1 MSHFID
7 KTLLRP
13 LAKRKDLIQIHI
25 AVFLFGLAGLFGKLV
40 KHPALI
46 IVLGRV
52 FFGAIALFLLYAY
65 RRQSIRLKNRK
76 DYLWF
81 SLFGLILAVHWLTFF
96 HSIKIS
102 SVAIGLLTYSTFPI
116 FTAFLEPYFFKEKL
130 LLRDFLLAIITFAG
144 VVLVIPSFELG
155 NEMTQGAMWGIVSGA
170 TFAVLSILNRKYV
183 ADYQGSL
190 IALYQDTVASILL
203 LPFFFILKPSISGQ
217 DLGLLILL
225 GFLFTAFSHTIFI
238 NGLQTVKAKT
248 ASVIASLEPVYGIL
262 GAIFLLAEVP
272 SQKEIIGGLIILGT
286 TFYATY
292 RPSE

>member
-1 MSHFID
+1 MA
-7 KTLLRP
+7 KT
-13 LAKRKDLIQIHI
+13 KDLVQIHV

-40 KHPALI
+40 AQAAVI

-52 FFGAIALFLLYAY
+52 FFGAMALLMLYQY
-65 RRQSIRLKNRK
+65 RGQSIRLKRRK

-96 HSIKIS
+96 HSIQIS
-102 SVAIGLLTYSTFPI
+102 SVAIGLLTYSTFPV
-116 FTAFLEPYFFKEKL
+116 FTAFLEPYFFKEKF
-130 LLRDFLLAIITFAG
+130 LLRDLLLAIITFAG

-155 NEMTQGAMWGIVSGA
+155 NQMTQGALWGIASGA
-170 TFAVLSILNRKYV
+170 TFAILAILNRKHV
-183 ADYQGSL
+183 ANYQGSL
-190 IALYQDTVASILL
+190 IALYQDIVASLLL
-203 LPFFFILKPSISGQ
+203 LPFFFIIQPKLSSM
-217 DLGLLILL
+217 DWGLLVLL

-262 GAIFLLAEVP
+262 GAILLLSEVP
-272 SQKEIIGGLIILGT
+272 SWQEVLGGAIILGT

-292 RPSE
+292 RPA

>member
-1 MSHFID
+1 MNPLH
-7 KTLLRP
+7 
-13 LAKRKDLIQIHI
+13 LAKTKDIVQIHI

-40 KHPALI
+40 AQPAVI

-52 FFGAIALFLLYAY
+52 FFGAIALLILYQF
-65 RRQSIRLKNRK
+65 RGQSIRLKQRK

-96 HSIKIS
+96 HSIQIS
-102 SVAIGLLTYSTFPI
+102 SVAIGLLTYSTFPV

-130 LLRDFLLAIITFAG
+130 LLRDILLAIITFAG

-155 NEMTQGAMWGIVSGA
+155 NQVTQGALWGIVSGA
-170 TFAVLSILNRKYV
+170 TFSILSILNRKHV
-183 ADYQGSL
+183 AEYQGSL
-190 IALYQDTVASILL
+190 IALYQDVVASLLL
-203 LPFFFILKPSISGQ
+203 LPFFFLIQPKLSHM
-217 DLGLLILL
+217 DWALLVLL

-248 ASVIASLEPVYGIL
+248 ASVIASLEPIYGIL
-262 GAIFLLAEVP
+262 GAIILLSEIP
-272 SQKEIIGGLIILGT
+272 SWQEILGGTIILGT

-292 RPSE
+292 RPA

>member
-1 MSHFID
+1 
-7 KTLLRP
+7 
-13 LAKRKDLIQIHI
+13 LAKRKDLVQIHI

-40 KHPALI
+40 DQPALI

-52 FFGAIALFLLYAY
+52 FFGAIALFILYGY
-65 RRQSIRLKNRK
+65 RRQSIRLKQQK

-81 SLFGLILAVHWLTFF
+81 ALFGLILAVHWLTFF

-130 LLRDFLLAIITFAG
+130 LLQDFILAIITFLG
-144 VVLVIPSFELG
+144 VILVIPSFELG
-155 NEMTQGAMWGIVSGA
+155 NEMTQGALWGIVSGA
-170 TFAVLSILNRKYV
+170 TFAILSILNRKYV
-183 ADYQGSL
+183 ADYPGSL
-190 IALYQDTVASILL
+190 IALYQDTVASLLL
-203 LPFFFILKPSISGQ
+203 LPFFFVLQPVLSAS

-248 ASVIASLEPVYGIL
+248 ASIIASLEPVYGIL
-262 GAIFLLAEVP
+262 GAILLLGEAP
-272 SQKEIIGGLIILGT
+272 TLPEILGGSIILGA

-292 RPSE
+292 KPS

>member
-1 MSHFID
+1 M
-7 KTLLRP
+7 
-13 LAKRKDLIQIHI
+13 AKRKDLIQIHI

-40 KHPALI
+40 DQPALI

-52 FFGAIALFLLYAY
+52 FFGAIALFMLYAY
-65 RRQSIRLKNRK
+65 RGQSIRLKQSK

-130 LLRDFLLAIITFAG
+130 LLRDFILAIITFGG

-155 NEMTQGAMWGIVSGA
+155 NQMTQGALWGIVSGA
-170 TFAVLSILNRKYV
+170 TFAILSILNRKYV

-203 LPFFFILKPSISGQ
+203 LPFFFVLRPILSST
-217 DLGLLILL
+217 DWALLILL

-262 GAIFLLAEVP
+262 GAMILLSETP
-272 SQKEIIGGLIILGT
+272 TPQEILGGAIILGA

-292 RPSE
+292 KPS

>member
-1 MSHFID
+1 
-7 KTLLRP
+7 

-130 LLRDFLLAIITFAG
+130 LWRDFLLAIITFAG

-170 TFAVLSILNRKYV
+170 TFAILSILNRKYV

-203 LPFFFILKPSISGQ
+203 LPFFFILKPSISGL
-217 DLGLLILL
+217 DLGLLVLL

-262 GAIFLLAEVP
+262 GAILLLAEVP
-272 SQKEIIGGLIILGT
+272 SQQEIIGGLIILGA

-292 RPSE
+292 RPS

>member
-1 MSHFID
+1 MH
-7 KTLLRP
+7 

-40 KHPALI
+40 KQPALI

-65 RRQSIRLKNRK
+65 RQQSIRLKRNR
-76 DYLWF
+76 DYAWF
-81 SLFGLILAVHWLTFF
+81 ALFGLILAVHWLTFF

-102 SVAIGLLTYSTFPI
+102 SVAIGLLTYSTFPV
-116 FTAFLEPYFFKEKL
+116 FTAFLEPYFFQEKL
-130 LLRDFLLAIITFAG
+130 LWKDFLLAIITFLG
-144 VVLVIPSFELG
+144 VALVIPSFELD
-155 NEMTQGAMWGIVSGA
+155 NQMTQGVLWGIVSGA
-170 TFAVLSILNRKYV
+170 TFGILSILNRKYV

-190 IALYQDTVASILL
+190 IALYQDTVASLIL
-203 LPFFFILKPSISGQ
+203 LPFFFFLKPVISGQ

-238 NGLQTVKAKT
+238 NGLRSVKAKT
-248 ASVIASLEPVYGIL
+248 ASIIASLEPVYGIL
-262 GAIFLLAEVP
+262 GAILLLGEVP
-272 SQKEIIGGLIILGT
+272 RPQEVLGGVIILGA

-292 RPSE
+292 RPA

>member
-1 MSHFID
+1 M
-7 KTLLRP
+7 
-13 LAKRKDLIQIHI
+13 AKRKDLIQIHI

-40 KHPALI
+40 DQPALI

-52 FFGAIALFLLYAY
+52 FFGAIALFMLYGY
-65 RRQSIRLKNRK
+65 RGQSIRLKQAK

-130 LLRDFLLAIITFAG
+130 LLRDFVLAIITFGG

-155 NEMTQGAMWGIVSGA
+155 NQMTQGALWGIVSGA
-170 TFAVLSILNRKYV
+170 TFAILSILNRKYV
-183 ADYQGSL
+183 ADYPGSL

-203 LPFFFILKPSISGQ
+203 LPFFFVLRPVLSSS

-238 NGLQTVKAKT
+238 NGLQSVKAKT
-248 ASVIASLEPVYGIL
+248 ASIIASLEPVYGIL
-262 GAIFLLAEVP
+262 GAILLLGESP
-272 SQKEIIGGLIILGT
+272 SLQEILGGAIILGA

-292 RPSE
+292 RPS

>member
-1 MSHFID
+1 MA
-7 KTLLRP
+7 RQ
-13 LAKRKDLIQIHI
+13 KDLVQIHI

-40 KHPALI
+40 DQPALI

-52 FFGAIALFLLYAY
+52 FFGAIALFLLYGY
-65 RRQSIRLKNRK
+65 RRQSIRLKRPK

-81 SLFGLILAVHWLTFF
+81 ALFGLILAVHWLTFF

-130 LLRDFLLAIITFAG
+130 LLRDFVLAIITFGG

-155 NEMTQGAMWGIVSGA
+155 NQMTQGALWGILSGA
-170 TFAVLSILNRKYV
+170 TFAILSILNRKYV
-183 ADYQGSL
+183 ADYPGSL
-190 IALYQDTVASILL
+190 IALYQDAVASLLL
-203 LPFFFILKPSISGQ
+203 LPFYFVLRPVLSSM

-248 ASVIASLEPVYGIL
+248 ASIIASLEPVYGIL
-262 GAIFLLAEVP
+262 GAILLLGETP
-272 SQKEIIGGLIILGT
+272 NLQELFGGAIILGA

-292 RPSE
+292 RPS

>member
-1 MSHFID
+1 M
-7 KTLLRP
+7 
-13 LAKRKDLIQIHI
+13 AKRKDLIQIHI

-130 LLRDFLLAIITFAG
+130 LWRDFLLAIITFAG

-170 TFAVLSILNRKYV
+170 TFAILSILNRKYV

-203 LPFFFILKPSISGQ
+203 LPFFFILKPSISGL
-217 DLGLLILL
+217 DLGLLVLL

-262 GAIFLLAEVP
+262 GAILLLAEVP
-272 SQKEIIGGLIILGT
+272 SQQEIIGGLIILGA

-292 RPSE
+292 RPS

>member
-1 MSHFID
+1 MNPLH
-7 KTLLRP
+7 
-13 LAKRKDLIQIHI
+13 LAKTKDLVQIHI

-40 KHPALI
+40 AQPAVI

-52 FFGAIALFLLYAY
+52 FFGAMALLMLYQY
-65 RRQSIRLKNRK
+65 RGQSIRLKQRK

-96 HSIKIS
+96 HSIQIS
-102 SVAIGLLTYSTFPI
+102 SVAIGLLTYSTFPV
-116 FTAFLEPYFFKEKL
+116 FTAFLEPYFFKEKF
-130 LLRDFLLAIITFAG
+130 LLRDLLLAIVTFAG

-155 NEMTQGAMWGIVSGA
+155 NQMTQGALWGIVSGA
-170 TFAVLSILNRKYV
+170 TFAILAILNRKHV
-183 ADYQGSL
+183 ANYQGSL
-190 IALYQDTVASILL
+190 IALYQDIVASLLL
-203 LPFFFILKPSISGQ
+203 LPFFFIIQPKLSST
-217 DLGLLILL
+217 DWGLLVLL

-262 GAIFLLAEVP
+262 GAIILLSEIPSWQEVL
-272 SQKEIIGGLIILGT
+272 GGTIILGT

-292 RPSE
+292 RPA

>member
-1 MSHFID
+1 MA
-7 KTLLRP
+7 KTR
-13 LAKRKDLIQIHI
+13 DLVQIHI

-40 KHPALI
+40 AQPAVI

-52 FFGAIALFLLYAY
+52 FFGAMALLMLYQY
-65 RRQSIRLKNRK
+65 RGQSIRLKRRK

-96 HSIKIS
+96 HSIQIS
-102 SVAIGLLTYSTFPI
+102 SVAIGLLTYSTFPV
-116 FTAFLEPYFFKEKL
+116 FTAFLEPYFFKEKF
-130 LLRDFLLAIITFAG
+130 LLRDLLLAIITFAG

-155 NEMTQGAMWGIVSGA
+155 NQMTQGALWGIVSGA
-170 TFAVLSILNRKYV
+170 TFAILAILNRKHV
-183 ADYQGSL
+183 ANYQGSL
-190 IALYQDTVASILL
+190 IALYQDIVASLLL
-203 LPFFFILKPSISGQ
+203 LPFFFIIQPKLSSM
-217 DLGLLILL
+217 DWGLLVLL

-262 GAIFLLAEVP
+262 GAIILLSEIPSWLEVL
-272 SQKEIIGGLIILGT
+272 GGAIILGT

-292 RPSE
+292 RPA

>member
-1 MSHFID
+1 MSHFLD

-170 TFAVLSILNRKYV
+170 TFSVLSILNRKYV

-272 SQKEIIGGLIILGT
+272 SQKEIIGGLIILGA

>member
-1 MSHFID
+1 MD
-7 KTLLRP
+7 
-13 LAKRKDLIQIHI
+13 Q
-25 AVFLFGLAGLFGKLV
+25 
-40 KHPALI
+40 PALI

-52 FFGAIALFLLYAY
+52 FFGAIALFMLYAY
-65 RRQSIRLKNRK
+65 RKQSIRLKRSK

-81 SLFGLILAVHWLTFF
+81 ALFGLILAVHWLTFF

-130 LLRDFLLAIITFAG
+130 LLRDFILAVITFGG

-155 NEMTQGAMWGIVSGA
+155 NQMTQGALWGIVSGA
-170 TFAVLSILNRKYV
+170 TFAILSILNRKYV
-183 ADYQGSL
+183 ADYPGSL
-190 IALYQDTVASILL
+190 IALYQDTVASLLL
-203 LPFFFILKPSISGQ
+203 LPFFFVLKPILSSS

-248 ASVIASLEPVYGIL
+248 ASIIASLEPVYGIL
-262 GAIFLLAEVP
+262 GAILLLGEAPTLQEVL
-272 SQKEIIGGLIILGT
+272 GGSVILGA

-292 RPSE
+292 RPS

>member
-1 MSHFID
+1 M
-7 KTLLRP
+7 
-13 LAKRKDLIQIHI
+13 AKRKDLIQIHI

-40 KHPALI
+40 NQPALI

-130 LLRDFLLAIITFAG
+130 LWRDFLLAIITFTG

-170 TFAVLSILNRKYV
+170 TFAILSILNRKYV

-203 LPFFFILKPSISGQ
+203 LPFFFILKPAISGM
-217 DLGLLILL
+217 DLGLLVLL

-248 ASVIASLEPVYGIL
+248 ASVIASLEPVYGII
-262 GAIFLLAEVP
+262 GAILLLAEVP
-272 SQKEIIGGLIILGT
+272 SQQEIIGGLIILGA

-292 RPSE
+292 RPS

>member
-1 MSHFID
+1 M
-7 KTLLRP
+7 
-13 LAKRKDLIQIHI
+13 AKRKDLIQIHI

-40 KHPALI
+40 DQPALI

-52 FFGAIALFLLYAY
+52 FFGAIALFMLYGY
-65 RRQSIRLKNRK
+65 RRQSIRLKRKK

-81 SLFGLILAVHWLTFF
+81 GLFGLILAVHWLTFF

-130 LLRDFLLAIITFAG
+130 LLRDFILAIITFGG

-155 NEMTQGAMWGIVSGA
+155 NQMTQGALWGIVSGA
-170 TFAVLSILNRKYV
+170 TFAILSILNRKYV

-190 IALYQDTVASILL
+190 IALYQDTGASLLL
-203 LPFFFILKPSISGQ
+203 LPFFFVLKPVLSSS
-217 DLGLLILL
+217 DLGLLVLL

-248 ASVIASLEPVYGIL
+248 ASIIASLEPVYGIL
-262 GAIFLLAEVP
+262 GAVLLLNESP
-272 SQKEIIGGLIILGT
+272 TMQEILGGVIILGA

-292 RPSE
+292 KPS

>member
-1 MSHFID
+1 M
-7 KTLLRP
+7 
-13 LAKRKDLIQIHI
+13 AKRKDLIQIHI

-40 KHPALI
+40 QQPALI

-52 FFGAIALFLLYAY
+52 FFGAIALFLLYGY
-65 RRQSIRLKNRK
+65 RRQSIRLKRKK

-81 SLFGLILAVHWLTFF
+81 ALFGLILAVHWLTFF

-130 LLRDFLLAIITFAG
+130 LLRDFILAIITFGG
-144 VVLVIPSFELG
+144 VILVIPSFELG
-155 NEMTQGAMWGIVSGA
+155 NQLTQGALWGIVSGA
-170 TFAVLSILNRKYV
+170 TFAILSILNRKYV

-190 IALYQDTVASILL
+190 IALYQDTGASLLL
-203 LPFFFILKPSISGQ
+203 LPFFFVLKPVLSSS
-217 DLGLLILL
+217 DLGLLVLL

-248 ASVIASLEPVYGIL
+248 ASIIASLEPVYGIL
-262 GAIFLLAEVP
+262 GAILLLNESP
-272 SQKEIIGGLIILGT
+272 TLQEILGGAIILGA

-292 RPSE
+292 NPS

>member
-1 MSHFID
+1 MA
-7 KTLLRP
+7 KTR
-13 LAKRKDLIQIHI
+13 DLVQIHI

-40 KHPALI
+40 AQPAVI

-52 FFGAIALFLLYAY
+52 FFGAMALLMLYQY
-65 RRQSIRLKNRK
+65 RGQSIRLKRRK

-96 HSIKIS
+96 HSIQIS
-102 SVAIGLLTYSTFPI
+102 SVAIGLLTYSTFPV
-116 FTAFLEPYFFKEKL
+116 FTAFLEPYFFKEKF
-130 LLRDFLLAIITFAG
+130 LLRDLLLAIITFAG

-155 NEMTQGAMWGIVSGA
+155 NQMTQGALWGIVSGA
-170 TFAVLSILNRKYV
+170 TFAILAILNRKHV
-183 ADYQGSL
+183 ANYQGSL
-190 IALYQDTVASILL
+190 IALYQDIVASLLL
-203 LPFFFILKPSISGQ
+203 LPFFFIIQPKLSSM
-217 DLGLLILL
+217 DWGLLVLL

-262 GAIFLLAEVP
+262 GAIILLSEIPSWQEVL
-272 SQKEIIGGLIILGT
+272 GGAIILGT

-292 RPSE
+292 RPA